1 MMKGWR
7 LACGAAFVITQV
19 LLACASADNGTSPTV
34 AERGLAT
41 HAVADAD
48 VALDADVADAIA
60 IEDAAP
66 DGAIPDS
73 AMPDAPPPL
82 DGGPTP
88 DADVATDA
96 GADGA
101 SSPPTTSPTPGSS
114 SGTSGAVTAP
124 EFDGSFGSPGKP
136 NDEECAMAP
145 GHKPTRPGY
154 LAIAAMLGLALAAR
168 RRRR

>member
-1 MMKGWR
+1 MNGWR
-7 LACGAAFVITQV
+7 LALGGAFVITQV
-19 LLACASADNGTSPTV
+19 LLACASADNGTSPAV
-34 AERGLAT
+34 ADHGLAT

-60 IEDAAP
+60 IEDAAA

-82 DGGPTP
+82 DAGPTS
-88 DADVATDA
+88 DADVPTDAATD
-96 GADGA
+96 GAT
-101 SSPPTTSPTPGSS
+101 SPPTTPPTPGSS
-114 SGTSGAVTAP
+114 SGASGAVTAP

-145 GHKPTRPGY
+145 GQKPTRPGY
-154 LAIAAMLGLALAAR
+154 LAVAALLGLALAVR